1 MGHFY
6 VVFVKYPEPGDFSGG
21 FVLFQFSLNVEQDVG
36 FGFQDG
42 LAVGRQ
48 HRGVVEMEP
57 MGVLDHKSRVV
68 SRPRPVRKVQAS
80 GSINEFNPG
89 LVTNSIIFC

>member
-1 MGHFY
+1 M
-6 VVFVKYPEPGDFSGG
+6 KYPNGDFSGG
-21 FVLFQFSLNVEQDVG
+21 LVLFQFPLNVEQDVG

-57 MGVLDHKSRVV
+57 VVVLDHESRVV
-68 SRPRPVRKVQAS
+68 ARPRPVREV
-80 GSINEFNPG
+80 
-89 LVTNSIIFC
+89 

>member
-1 MGHFY
+1 M
-6 VVFVKYPEPGDFSGG
+6 
-21 FVLFQFSLNVEQDVG
+21 LFQFSLNVEQDVG

-42 LAVGRQ
+42 LAVGGQ
-48 HRGVVEMEP
+48 HRRVVEMKP
-57 MGVLDHKSRVV
+57 VVVLDHESRVV

-80 GSINEFNPG
+80 GSINAGFNPC